1 MYVLTKSGVK
11 FDLLNPSPTM
21 VELDD
26 IAHALSRQIRFN
38 GHVSANANVALHSV
52 IVAYEVDQAFR
63 LPALLHDAAEAYIGD
78 IVRPFKDLMGHH
90 IIEIENAMEIA
101 IGERF
106 GVDMNKGVHWINRA
120 DRNHCIWELKEFFN
134 YGPGGVTP
142 PLWLRKFYNLDAEAS
157 KKLFIETFDRWWYE

>member
-1 MYVLTKSGVK
+1 MYVLTKSGIK

-21 VELDD
+21 IELDD

-38 GHVSANANVALHSV
+38 GHVSVNANVALHSV

-90 IIEIENAMEIA
+90 IIEIENAIESA
-101 IGERF
+101 IGKRF
-106 GVDMNKGVHWINRA
+106 DVDMRKGVHWIDRA
-120 DRNHCIWELKEFFN
+120 DREHCNWELKEFFN
-134 YGPGGVTP
+134 YGPGGETP
-142 PLWLRKFYNLDAEAS
+142 SLWLRKFYNLDAEAS